1 MANPLL
7 ALLPKS
13 ARQALPI
20 IQGGVARGLSSR
32 AITQSILEAGIK
44 ISRGRSVLPAMRA
57 IKQLEQ
63 QGSNIQFIANRNRIN
78 VNRLPP
84 AMTNIKRRYS
94 YRVRIQGIGL
104 DGQPQSQYLFVST
117 DRDDFTPQMVKDEAM
132 RAYSQGGEYNQLT
145 EVEPI
150 LEHGMQRAGI
160 SDFNVT
166 SRGDFIINR

>member
-1 MANPLL
+1 MNPLL

-57 IKQLEQ
+57 IKKLEQ
-63 QGSNIQFIANRNRIN
+63 QGANVQFVGQRNRVN

-84 AMTNIKRRYS
+84 AITNTKRQYT
-94 YRVRIQGIGL
+94 YRVRVTGVNQL
-104 DGQPQSQYLFVST
+104 GQQVEQFIHVST
-117 DRDDFTPQMVKDEAM
+117 DLDNLTRGMIEDEATRLINNRNRYDQVNEM
-132 RAYSQGGEYNQLT
+132 EAF
-145 EVEPI
+145 
-150 LEHGMQRAGI
+150 LEHGMQRAQVG
-160 SDFNVT
+160 DFNVT

>member
-7 ALLPKS
+7 ALLPRS

-63 QGSNIQFIANRNRIN
+63 QGSNIQFVANRNRIN

-84 AMTNIKRRYS
+84 AITYTKARYT
-94 YRVRIQGIGL
+94 YRVRMAGIGL
-104 DGQPQSQYLFVST
+104 DGKPQSQYLYITT
-117 DRDDFTPQMVKDEAM
+117 DRDDFTPQMIKDQAM
-132 RAYSQGGEYNQLT
+132 QAYVQNRDYNQLT

>member
-1 MANPLL
+1 
-7 ALLPKS
+7 
-13 ARQALPI
+13 
-20 IQGGVARGLSSR
+20 
-32 AITQSILEAGIK
+32 
-44 ISRGRSVLPAMRA
+44 MRA

-84 AMTNIKRRYS
+84 AITNTKRRYT
-94 YRVRIQGIGL
+94 YRVRLQGIGL
-104 DGQPQSQYLFVST
+104 DGQPQNQYLFVST
-117 DRDDFTPQMVKDEAM
+117 DRDDFTPQMVRDEAM

>member
-1 MANPLL
+1 MNPLL

-57 IKQLEQ
+57 IKKLEQ
-63 QGSNIQFIANRNRIN
+63 QGANVQFVGQRNRVN

-84 AMTNIKRRYS
+84 AITNTKRQYT
-94 YRVRIQGIGL
+94 YRVRVTGVNQL
-104 DGQPQSQYLFVST
+104 GQQVEQFIHVST
-117 DRDDFTPQMVKDEAM
+117 DLDNLTRGMIEDEASRLINNRNRYDQVNEM
-132 RAYSQGGEYNQLT
+132 EAF
-145 EVEPI
+145 
-150 LEHGMQRAGI
+150 LEHGMQRAQVG
-160 SDFNVT
+160 DFNVT

>member
-1 MANPLL
+1 MNPLL

-57 IKQLEQ
+57 IKKLEQ
-63 QGSNIQFIANRNRIN
+63 QGANVQFVGQRNRVN

-84 AMTNIKRRYS
+84 AITNTKRQYT
-94 YRVRIQGIGL
+94 YRVRVTGINQLGEAVE
-104 DGQPQSQYLFVST
+104 QYIHVST
-117 DRDDFTPQMVKDEAM
+117 DLDNLTRGMIQDEAM
-132 RAYSQGGEYNQLT
+132 RLIENRDNYDRILETDAF
-145 EVEPI
+145 
-150 LEHGMQRAGI
+150 LEHGMQRAGLG
-160 SDFNVT
+160 DFNRT